1 MKVELNYTQS
11 AVIPYRITRKGM
23 EILLITTFKKKNWIV
38 PKGYIEYNLSPFD
51 SAKKEAYEEAG
62 ILGSNETI
70 ELGSFKMKKSIGSRW
85 MKVYSMEVQEV
96 LDEYPEM
103 NERKRKWFTPEEAA
117 EKISIPEVAEM
128 IMELS
133 SKLKVC

>member
-1 MKVELNYTQS
+1 
-11 AVIPYRITRKGM
+11 M